1 MASIQ
6 QLKAAAAEAGFVPV
20 TCVHKSAGHHLVF
33 DYPVE
38 FKNGQNGPHWRVHT
52 DLAKVPRAT
61 HIIGT
66 DTDSQR
72 VSLKNAIDF
81 MQRVARQN
89 PK

>member
-6 QLKAAAAEAGFVPV
+6 QLKTAAAEAGFVPSF
-20 TCVHKSAGHHLVF
+20 CIHASARNHLVLDF
-33 DYPVE
+33 PE
-38 FKNGQNGPHWRVHT
+38 GFKGGSEPFWRVHT
-52 DLAKVPRAT
+52 DLSKVPHVT
-61 HIIGT
+61 HITGT

-89 PK
+89 PR